1 MADENVLGL
10 AGRPALVIGGGDGI
24 GRESA
29 LLLARAGADVAL
41 ADMVQEKAEAVQ
53 KECEALGVK
62 AVALS
67 GDVTDQS
74 QAERIVAEAADFHG
88 GLEVLINMVGT
99 AAWGDLFELS
109 DEDWDLDLT
118 RNLRHHIYVGRA
130 AARRMIDRGRGGR
143 MAFVASVSG
152 LYGAPNHA
160 AYGVAKAGLMSLTR
174 SMAQEWA
181 PHGIRVN
188 AVAPDIIA
196 TPRVVAAWK
205 ASGQDVN
212 GSIGYERA
220 PLARFGTP
228 FEIAGPLV
236 FLVSDLS
243 SFMTGN
249 TLVSDGG
256 AINAF
261 PMGGPPKV
269 MGKQTESPVTR

>member
-1 MADENVLGL
+1 MADDNVLGL

-24 GRESA
+24 GRESV

-53 KECEALGVK
+53 KEAEALGVK

-67 GDVTDQS
+67 GDVTDQA

-99 AAWGDLFELS
+99 AAWGDLFELT
-109 DEDWDLDLT
+109 DEEWDLDLS
-118 RNLRHHIYVGRA
+118 RNLRHHLYVGRA
-130 AARRMIDRGRGGR
+130 AARRMIDGGRGGR

-205 ASGQDVN
+205 AAGQDTQ
-212 GSIGYERA
+212 GSVGYDRA

-228 FEIAGPLV
+228 AEIAGPLV

-261 PMGGPPKV
+261 PAGGPPKV
-269 MGKQTESPVTR
+269 MKDQQEQAGGG

>member
-1 MADENVLGL
+1 MADDNVLGL

-24 GRESA
+24 GRESV
-29 LLLARAGADVAL
+29 LLLARAGADVAV
-41 ADMVQEKAEAVQ
+41 ADMVPAKAEAVQ
-53 KECEALGVK
+53 KEAAALGVK
-62 AVALS
+62 AIALA
-67 GDVTDQS
+67 GDVTERA
-74 QAERIVAEAADFHG
+74 QAERIVAEAGDFHG

-99 AAWGDLFELS
+99 AAWGDLFELT
-109 DEDWDLDLT
+109 DEDWDLDLS
-118 RNLRHHIYVGRA
+118 RNLRHHLSVGRA
-130 AARRMIDRGRGGR
+130 AAKRMIDGGRGGR

-160 AYGVAKAGLMSLTR
+160 AYGAAKAALMSLTR

-205 ASGQDVN
+205 AAGQDTE
-212 GSIGYERA
+212 GSVGYDRA
-220 PLARFGTP
+220 PLARFGSP

-261 PMGGPPKV
+261 PAGGPPKV
-269 MGKQTESPVTR
+269 MNKNAVR